1 MTGVVFPRRATVQLV
16 MRGRIAEPVRL
27 GGAVFFLRLFATQKN
42 DYQLGPFVTDDQGRV
57 TIDRETCEH
66 FVAAEH
72 ESGLM
77 DYAGIDQCREEI
89 EIRLLRPDEI
99 SRAAK
104 SRRTVWRT
112 LLGGEDK
119 VFGSMAA
126 LLAVY
131 DQATNSRLTTRE
143 PLTCAWNGSEP
154 NPSYSYFVDRVTPT

>member
-1 MTGVVFPRRATVQLV
+1 MQLV
-16 MRGRIAEPVRL
+16 MRAPVAEPVRL

-42 DYQLGPFVTDDQGRV
+42 DYHLGPFVSNDQGAV
-57 TIDRETCEH
+57 TIDREMCEH

-99 SRAAK
+99 SRVAN

-112 LLGGEDK
+112 LLGGEGE

-131 DQATNSRLTTRE
+131 DQASNSSLITRE
-143 PLTCAWNGSEP
+143 PLTCVWNGSEP
-154 NPSYSYFVDRVTPT
+154 NPSYVYLVDRVAPT